1 MRYTSK
7 VDMGKKQRIILIIIA
22 MVMLLY
28 AGASLG
34 LGVYIL
40 RTNDKEED
48 CYYDCNKDKD
58 KDDDCDDYKNDDD
71 EDDCYYCDDD
81 CESENDEGRIF
92 VPNASRAG
100 VYWWRA
106 IRNDNLE
113 ESLHLL
119 EFSARNG
126 ITDVFLSMSGLEE
139 VIGVTAGIVE
149 DGRFSEARIA
159 RHIGPMQ
166 EFVRAATEH
175 GITVYALFGSGGG
188 ILFPGASRN
197 TFNRQMF
204 GLKVYNNISHPEE
217 QITGIQFN
225 IEPHQMADWHQ
236 RMRRVN
242 ADDGTH
248 HYVPDEPLSARN
260 ARRAYLLQRKTDFV
274 FEITDL
280 YKDEFRID
288 WCMPF
293 WWDGGQYFRFVTDR
307 NGETTMLYRILI
319 QEAAKANGRVLVM
332 SFRDTADRMVNISR
346 HVIKYAVQHN
356 VPVFLMATIT
366 ESTGPQTRFLE
377 AGKIEMYYQ
386 LNRVRHEIYN
396 SIIDTEINREFL
408 EKDLL
413 GLSIHHILRWYPLQY
428 ERIPTVTNS

>member
-1 MRYTSK
+1 
-7 VDMGKKQRIILIIIA
+7 MGKRRIIYLIIAIGI
-22 MVMLLY
+22 LLY
-28 AGASLG
+28 AGVSLAFG
-34 LGVYIL
+34 IYLL
-40 RTNDKEED
+40 RING
-48 CYYDCNKDKD
+48 NG
-58 KDDDCDDYKNDDD
+58 YK
-71 EDDCYYCDDD
+71 EDDCYCECKCDDD
-81 CESENDEGRIF
+81 VDDDGYDDCDYCEGRIF
-92 VPNASRAG
+92 VPNTSRTG

-113 ESLHLL
+113 NSLHLL

-139 VIGVTAGIVE
+139 VIGVTAGIVA
-149 DGRFSEARIA
+149 DGRFAEARMD
-159 RHIGPMQ
+159 RHIRPMQ
-166 EFVRAATEH
+166 EFVSAATGH

-204 GLKVYNNISHPEE
+204 GLKVYNNISNPEE
-217 QITGIQFN
+217 RVTGIQFN

-236 RMRRVN
+236 S
-242 ADDGTH
+242 T
-248 HYVPDEPLSARN
+248 PDEPLSARN

-274 FEITDL
+274 FEVTDL

-332 SFRDTADRMVNISR
+332 SFRDTADRMINISR

-356 VPVFLMATIT
+356 VPVFLMATIN
-366 ESTGPQTRFLE
+366 ESTGPQTRFRE
-377 AGKIEMYYQ
+377 AGKIEMYST
-386 LNRVRHEIYN
+386 LNNVRHEINN
-396 SIIDTEINREFL
+396 STTDTEIFREFL

-413 GLSIHHILRWYPLQY
+413 GLSIHHILTWYPLQY
-428 ERIPTVTNS
+428 ERIPPE